1 MSGGPAGKGS
11 SLAERVRIKPLEAF
25 EDFEKL
31 LEIQRAVWK
40 HEDVNLT
47 PVHQF
52 AVSSRMGAIL
62 LGAFVGRELA
72 GFVYSFPAV
81 FKGEP
86 CQHSHLLAVLPD
98 FQGDG
103 MGKALKWAQREE
115 ALKRGCRFIT
125 WTYDPLQTRNANL
138 NLQAL
143 GAVSRTYF
151 SNFYGMTPSLCLG
164 PGIPTDRMLIE
175 WPISDRRV
183 KSRIE
188 GKARNPGYDPEA
200 LPKAQARRPG
210 GVAPLHRPARPNLGL
225 EDEVVLVEVPGD
237 IRALAGRPDLIA
249 EWQKGLRRA
258 MTAYFGRGY
267 FADNFIFGERAFYVL
282 KKG

>member
-1 MSGGPAGKGS
+1 MAD
-11 SLAERVRIKPLEAF
+11 RVRIKPLESF

-31 LEIQRAVWK
+31 LHIQRVVWK
-40 HEDVNLT
+40 HEDLDLT

-62 LGAFVGRELA
+62 LGAFVGPELA

-81 FKGEP
+81 FKGES

-98 FQGDG
+98 FQGYG
-103 MGKALKWAQREE
+103 LGKALKWAQREE
-115 ALKRGCRFIT
+115 AVKRGYRFIT
-125 WTYDPLQTRNANL
+125 WTYDPLQARNANL
-138 NLQAL
+138 NLQTL

-151 SNFYGMTPSLCLG
+151 ANFYGMTPALCLG

-175 WPISDRRV
+175 WPIRDRRV
-183 KSRIE
+183 KSKFE
-188 GKARNPGYDPEA
+188 GKVKKPGYDPA
-200 LPKAQARRPG
+200 TLPKAQERKPGGEEAFPRPG
-210 GVAPLHRPARPNLGL
+210 RPNLRL
-225 EDEVVLVEVPGD
+225 DDEVVLVEVPKD
-237 IRALAGRPDLIA
+237 IKALAGRPDLGA
-249 EWQKGLRRA
+249 EWQSGLRRT

-267 FADNFIFGERAFYVL
+267 FAGHFLFGDRAFYVL